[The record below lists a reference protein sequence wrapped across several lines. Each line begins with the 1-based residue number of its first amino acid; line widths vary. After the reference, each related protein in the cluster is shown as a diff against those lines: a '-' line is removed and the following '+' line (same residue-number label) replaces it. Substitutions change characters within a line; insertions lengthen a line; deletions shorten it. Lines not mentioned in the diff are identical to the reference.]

1 MFWKEEWM
9 ATHMSD
15 YLYLLNGARL
25 MFWKEEWMATYMS
38 DYLYLLNGA
47 RLMEGRMDGY
57 THE

>member
-1 MFWKEEWM
+1 M

-25 MFWKEEWMATYMS
+25 MFWKEEWMATHMS

-47 RLMEGRMDGY
+47 RLMF
-57 THE
+57 